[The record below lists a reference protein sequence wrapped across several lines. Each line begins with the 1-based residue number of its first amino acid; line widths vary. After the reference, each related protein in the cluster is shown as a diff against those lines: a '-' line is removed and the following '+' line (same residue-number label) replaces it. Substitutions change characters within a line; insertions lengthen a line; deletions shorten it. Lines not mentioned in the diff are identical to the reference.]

1 MVLSKAWGEKK
12 TIFLALGNL
21 AISLLA
27 LINSLALPPGTMAI
41 IWIIAVKALCFQEIY
56 AE

>member
-1 MVLSKAWGEKK
+1 MKETPIVYIVLSKALGEKK
-12 TIFLALGNL
+12 TIFLALENL

-41 IWIIAVKALCFQEIY
+41 I
-56 AE
+56 